1 MGWLIP
7 LAITVGLIAW
17 LAKILYDENGP
28 DGAAEFSVLSM
39 FAIVVIPASWAIWGL
54 IVWLT

>member
-7 LAITVGLIAW
+7 LAITVGLIA
-17 LAKILYDENGP
+17 LMAKITYDGNGP
-28 DGAAEFSVLSM
+28 DGAAALMFVFSVSV
-39 FAIVVIPASWAIWGL
+39 VVIPAAWAIWGL